1 MSRNAE
7 YQFVST
13 DTAELVSLIVAMYEK
28 ITGQTVQPGSPERLF
43 IQWVGNVIVQE
54 RVLNNYTGNQNIPCR
69 AEGAN
74 LDALGNCTEPGHGLR
89 PRRLPA
95 GCASLSPR
103 PRPRLS

>member
-13 DTAELVSLIVAMYEK
+13 DTAELVSLIVSMYEK

-54 RVLNNYTGNQNIPCR
+54 RVLNNYTGKGP
-69 AEGAN
+69 
-74 LDALGNCTEPGHGLR
+74 GLR
-89 PRRLPA
+89 LRRLPA